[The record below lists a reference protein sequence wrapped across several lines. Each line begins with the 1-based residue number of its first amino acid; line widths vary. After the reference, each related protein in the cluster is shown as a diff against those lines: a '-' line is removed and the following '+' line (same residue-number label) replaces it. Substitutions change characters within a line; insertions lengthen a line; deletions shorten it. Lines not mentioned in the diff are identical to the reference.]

1 MLTFLEGMPRAGK
14 SYDCVRS
21 HILPALKNGRTVYA
35 HLNGLNHE
43 RIAKHLDKPL
53 DEIQQNLQLISGQF
67 IRENIKANIDEE
79 LNWSIPEEHT
89 NALFVFDECHEF
101 WPSRSEHITPA
112 TVEWFARHGHNG
124 IDAILISQFYKAL
137 DTRIRYRVERKV
149 TYSKLTAIGASNR
162 VNITHWQATSPDKYE
177 KAHRESH
184 KLDSKIFPLY
194 KGFTEDAETEVYQD
208 GKNSIWR
215 KLLPMSF
222 AVVVLAG
229 FGGYKYLSA
238 LGGGSSLLNKQSSQ
252 HVQQTKQENTT
263 VKQTNYSQPKTTQQ
277 QINKEPPPK
286 LYPPAI
292 QYIIDTSNKARPRLA
307 GYFIK
312 DGKLTGIVEFVSD
325 SDFVYDTLRFSDI
338 EKLGFKIDLISERM
352 VSFTHDDKTIFATQW
367 PREKLHGFS
376 QSSLV
381 QQQQMAQQRPLPS
394 RVNDPP
400 LGQAS
405 EASLANGGS
414 SQAINMPPDPIR
426 KEVIAIRNLYRSR

>member
-53 DEIQQNLQLISGQF
+53 DEIQQNLQIISGQF
-67 IRENIKANIDEE
+67 IRENIKANIDDD

-101 WPSRSEHITPA
+101 WPSRSENITPA

-184 KLDSKIFPLY
+184 KLDNKIFPLY

-222 AVVVLAG
+222 AVVVLAA
-229 FGGYKYLSA
+229 FGGYKYLAA
-238 LGGGSSLLNKQSSQ
+238 LGGGSSLMKKPNN
-252 HVQQTKQENTT
+252 HVQETKQEKTT
-263 VKQTNYSQPKTTQQ
+263 IKQTNYSQPKITQQ
-277 QINKEPPPK
+277 QINEEPPPK
-286 LYPPAI
+286 VYPPAI

-307 GYFIK
+307 GFFLK
-312 DGKLTGIVEFVSD
+312 EGKLTGIVEFVSD

-338 EKLGFKIDLISERM
+338 EKLGFKVELISPRM

-376 QSSLV
+376 ESSLV
-381 QQQQMAQQRPLPS
+381 QQTHMAEQRPLPT
-394 RVNDPP
+394 RVGDSPF
-400 LGQAS
+400 GHAS
-405 EASLANGGS
+405 NASMAKGENR
-414 SQAINMPPDPIR
+414 QAIRGTSDPIR
-426 KEVIAIRNLYRSR
+426 DEVIAIRDLYRSR